1 LIRVISSTIRAVA
14 IVGVMAVLLMAAL
27 AACSPAAPSGSTATP
42 SSATSLAE
50 VPTLIPTF
58 TPTAAPTV
66 APTATNSP
74 TPSDT
79 ATVTPE
85 SATATGTTIPATP
98 TRVPPTATRRPLA
111 TFTPVPP
118 TDTPKPT
125 VDFKVIESRLW
136 GAVENGGT
144 SQDGSSMS
152 CGMLHA
158 FFIKTIDKNGAPLNG
173 IIVKRVYVGK
183 VDVPPTGSKG
193 DGKTEDDPGTGNA
206 YFVIGDVSG
215 HMYTSETTRG
225 MSVDNNIPNVDLIAS
240 GYCRD
245 DAECNFRKA
254 NNELCYR
261 HYSYSVTFQRQW

>member
-1 LIRVISSTIRAVA
+1 MRVNSSTIRAAACV
-14 IVGVMAVLLMAAL
+14 VVTAVLLMLAL
-27 AACSPAAPSGSTATP
+27 AACAP
-42 SSATSLAE
+42 ATSAGGTPTPPSPTAVAV

-66 APTATNSP
+66 PPTATTSP
-74 TPSDT
+74 TAEDT
-79 ATVTPE
+79 ATATTE
-85 SATATGTTIPATP
+85 AATATGTAIPATA

-144 SQDGSSMS
+144 SNNGSSMS
-152 CGMLHA
+152 CGLLHA

-206 YFVIGDVSG
+206 YFIIGDVSG
-215 HMYTSETTRG
+215 HTYASETTRG
-225 MSVDNNIPNVDLIAS
+225 MSVDNNIPNADLIAS

>member
-1 LIRVISSTIRAVA
+1 
-14 IVGVMAVLLMAAL
+14 MAAL

-58 TPTAAPTV
+58 TATAAPTV
-66 APTATNSP
+66 APTVTDSP

-111 TFTPVPP
+111 TFTPMPP

-125 VDFKVIESRLW
+125 IDFKVIESRLW

-144 SQDGSSMS
+144 SSNGSSQD
-152 CGMLHA
+152 CGLLHA
-158 FFIKTIDKNGAPLNG
+158 SFIKVIDKGGAPLNG
-173 IIVKRVYVGK
+173 VIVKRVYVGK

-193 DGKTEDDPGTGNA
+193 DGKTEDDPGDGEA
-206 YFVIGDVSG
+206 YYVIGDVSG
-215 HMYTSETTRG
+215 HTYTSETTRG
-225 MSVDNNIPNVDLIAS
+225 MSELNDIPNTDLIPA

-245 DAECNFRKA
+245 NAECDYRKSI
-254 NNELCYR
+254 NGLCRR